1 MVHFINDPS
10 VKNFWIFSV
19 VLEAVLLLALT
30 VAAPAEAGKRKQK
43 EAEELTNFL
52 LSPRYSQWLVGP
64 IAQIAS
70 REEQDVYLGLEVDE
84 EAAAFISGFWE
95 KRGGEAV
102 FPSQGQKAIFD
113 ERAQEAD
120 RIFSAGTYRGH
131 RTDRGTIFVLYGE
144 PEEIRFEKAPRGR
157 GEFLEIWEYPKAA
170 EKGLDGKRPEKLY
183 RFVKKGGTTE
193 LYKGPVNRRLP
204 GDSIRQ

>member
-1 MVHFINDPS
+1 VVHFINDPS

-43 EAEELTNFL
+43 DAEELTNFL

-84 EAAAFISGFWE
+84 EAATFINDFWA

-102 FPSQGQKAIFD
+102 FPSQSQKAIFD

-120 RIFSAGTYRGH
+120 RIFSDGTNRGH

-144 PEEIRFEKAPRGR
+144 PEEIRFEQAPRGR
-157 GEFLEIWEYPKAA
+157 GEFLEIWDYPKEV
-170 EKGLDGKRPEKLY
+170 EKGLDGKRPERLY
-183 RFVKKGGTTE
+183 RFVKKDGTTE
-193 LYKGPVNRRLP
+193 LYVGPLNRRLP